1 MVKPQKPHTDKSH
14 KSHKARLENKKNEKH
29 SPPWEFWYHLTLVD
43 NPSQFEVPYG
53 VGILMSS
60 YPHGHFKVCLKFHGG
75 GNFDITLPFCTFP
88 VNLKFPGGPNIE
100 ITLPLWT
107 LRVNWSSMAVGIL
120 ISSYPCGQSKSVWCS
135 MVVRILISSCPCAHS
150 LHGGGTFEIIFEFW
164 YHLTLVDSRSV
175 SISSSMGVTIVWG
188 NFSCTVAQSGDRS
201 CASRVAQA

>member
-1 MVKPQKPHTDKSH
+1 MGILISSYPCGQSKSVW
-14 KSHKARLENKKNEKH
+14 SSIRGGNFDVILPSWTFQSLFEV
-29 SPPWEFWYHLTLVD
+29 PWRWEFWYHLALVHV
-43 NPSQFEVPYG
+43 PRQFEVPWG
-53 VGILMSS
+53 W
-60 YPHGHFKVCLKFHGG
+60 K
-75 GNFDITLPFCTFP
+75 NFDITLPFCT
-88 VNLKFPGGPNIE
+88 IE

-150 LHGGGTFEIIFEFW
+150 LQGGGTFEIILEFW

-175 SISSSMGVTIVWG
+175 SISSSMGVIIVWG
-188 NFSCTVAQSGDRS
+188 NCSCTVAQSGDRS